1 MVWLWFLFILSFMT
15 LFNDTS
21 NIGSIFMSFLLVQA
35 RDFMSCSATQ
45 NLHGNFLSLATLLN
59 FELQTRLV
67 NYVKANVHTWEVNIS
82 FFLEENLKFK
92 FLVWNSKTWP
102 RKCGHWIWPER
113 DWWDCFSTLFDTC
126 FLFSWTSYN
135 SYLFLRAHILREDEW
150 REKREHFSR

>member
-1 MVWLWFLFILSFMT
+1 MT

-102 RKCGHWIWPER
+102 RKCGHWIDEIA
-113 DWWDCFSTLFDTC
+113 SLLFFIHVFYSLGLLTTHIH
-126 FLFSWTSYN
+126 FLELTS
-135 SYLFLRAHILREDEW
+135 
-150 REKREHFSR
+150 